1 MLAGEA
7 KPPSEPKASEVLGPL
22 PIEVRAY
29 TLQAMCAFRT
39 NVSAVATYRFSMQ
52 IISRAEGRSS
62 VAAAAY
68 RAGERLIDERTGEV
82 ADFTRRGDVIEREI
96 LAPAN
101 APEWVH
107 DREALWNAVEAA
119 EKRRDAQVARELQVS
134 LPHELS
140 TQAHR
145 ELLHGF
151 VREQFVERGMI
162 ADVAIHAA
170 HRGGDERN
178 VHAHVL
184 LTTRTISPEGFAGK
198 ERAWN
203 DRVLL
208 ETWRAEW
215 ERHLNRALERERV
228 AERVDHRSY
237 AARGIDREA
246 EPKQGPIATRME
258 REGRRSHAGD
268 DRRAARDRN
277 AERDR
282 LRTEER
288 DVERQ
293 ERDEEKQR
301 EAERRR
307 EQQRVEAEQ
316 RGAADRE
323 RAAREEAATRSR
335 REPGIEHP
343 DPPRWQAERE
353 RALSAAYE
361 RDMRGTALARFWRIE
376 RTADGLAFENARG
389 RFIDRGA
396 LIVSREGNDVE
407 IRGMLDVAAA
417 KGWTEVTLTGEEA
430 FKRRGMAAAL
440 ERGFAVRAE
449 GRDAELLREVVSERD
464 GEHAFEA
471 TRTGIGHAPDRR
483 PGRPVPRAAL
493 RNPNGPPPSTT

>member
-1 MLAGEA
+1 
-7 KPPSEPKASEVLGPL
+7 
-22 PIEVRAY
+22 
-29 TLQAMCAFRT
+29 MCAFRK
-39 NVSAVATYRFSMQ
+39 NVSEVATYRFSMK
-52 IISRAEGRSS
+52 IISRAEGRSA

-82 ADFTRRGDVIEREI
+82 ADFTRRGDVLDREI

-101 APEWVH
+101 TPEWVH
-107 DREALWNAVEAA
+107 KRERLWNATEAA

-134 LPHELS
+134 LTHELS
-140 TQAHR
+140 IEANR

-162 ADVAIHAA
+162 ADVAMHAA

-178 VHAHVL
+178 IHAHVL

-198 ERAWN
+198 DRTWNERE
-203 DRVLL
+203 LL
-208 ETWRAEW
+208 ETWRSEW
-215 ERHLNRALERERV
+215 ERHVNRALERERV

-268 DRRAARDRN
+268 DRRAARERN

-282 LRTEER
+282 LRAEER

-293 ERDEEKQR
+293 ERAER
-301 EAERRR
+301 EATQRQRDDSRR
-307 EQQRVEAEQ
+307 ESEAEQ
-316 RGAADRE
+316 RRAVDRE
-323 RAAREEAATRSR
+323 RAAREERVASDR

-343 DPPRWQAERE
+343 EPPRWQSERE

-376 RTADGLAFENARG
+376 RTRDGLAFECARG
-389 RFIDRGA
+389 RFVDLGERVVA
-396 LIVSREGNDVE
+396 RDGNDAEV
-407 IRGMLDVAAA
+407 RGMLDVAAA
-417 KGWTEVTLTGEEA
+417 KGWAELKFTGEEA

-440 ERGFAVRAE
+440 ERGFSVRVE
-449 GRDAELLREVVSERD
+449 GRDAELLREVAAERD
-464 GEHAFEA
+464 SNICSKQHERESNM
-471 TRTGIGHAPDRR
+471 RTIDDLIQRFHDKDTPEPERTSPIDELIRRQREGLTPDSDHS
-483 PGRPVPRAAL
+483 GRADRDDD
-493 RNPNGPPPSTT
+493 RGGR

>member
-1 MLAGEA
+1 
-7 KPPSEPKASEVLGPL
+7 
-22 PIEVRAY
+22 
-29 TLQAMCAFRT
+29 MCAFRT
-39 NVSAVATYRFSMQ
+39 NAFAVATYRFSMK
-52 IISRAEGRSS
+52 IISRAEGRSA

-68 RAGERLIDERTGEV
+68 RAGERLIDERTGEI
-82 ADFTRRGDVIEREI
+82 ADFTRRGDVLEREI

-101 APEWVH
+101 TPEWVH
-107 DREALWNAVEAA
+107 ERERLWNATEAA

-140 TQAHR
+140 VEANR

-151 VREQFVERGMI
+151 VCEQFVERGMI
-162 ADVAIHAA
+162 ADVAMHAA

-203 DRVLL
+203 ERELL
-208 ETWRAEW
+208 ETWRSEW
-215 ERHLNRALERERV
+215 ERHVNRALERERV

-237 AARGIDREA
+237 AARGIEREA

-268 DRRAARDRN
+268 DRRAAHERN

-282 LRTEER
+282 LRAEER

-293 ERDEEKQR
+293 EREER
-301 EAERRR
+301 EATQRQRDADRRR
-307 EQQRVEAEQ
+307 ESEAEQ
-316 RGAADRE
+316 RRGAERE
-323 RAAREEAATRSR
+323 RTAGEERVASDR

-343 DPPRWQAERE
+343 EPPRWQTERE
-353 RALSAAYE
+353 RALSATYE

-376 RTADGLAFENARG
+376 RTRDGLAFENARG
-389 RFIDRGA
+389 RFVDRGERVVA
-396 LIVSREGNDVE
+396 RDGNDVE
-407 IRGMLDVAAA
+407 VRGMLDVAVA
-417 KGWTEVTLTGEEA
+417 KGWAELTFTGEEA

-440 ERGFAVRAE
+440 ERGFSVRAE
-449 GRDAELLREVVSERD
+449 GRDAELLREVAAEHDSNIRSKQPERESD
-464 GEHAFEA
+464 M
-471 TRTGIGHAPDRR
+471 RTIDDLVQRFRDKDTPEPEGTSPLDELIRRQREGLAPDVDHG
-483 PGRPVPRAAL
+483 GRADRDDD
-493 RNPNGPPPSTT
+493 RGGR